1 MGTHDFTSLNATASL
16 LNMPA
21 AASLSILNA
30 TKHQPLIQL
39 LFNISEC
46 SQSDKVC
53 LQWSHSWRAE
63 AGQRKGHFHR
73 MSNPVAELK
82 NCLFIIFPSDQQ
94 TSRPFSRLIYR
105 CVRAIW
111 MSAPHIFSRRIKLAP
126 ANVTGRSS
134 RPKIAFIHTHT

>member
-1 MGTHDFTSLNATASL
+1 MGTHDFSLLNATASL

-30 TKHQPLIQL
+30 TKHQPLIQR

-53 LQWSHSWRAE
+53 LQQSHSWRAE

-82 NCLFIIFPSDQQ
+82 KLSLHHLSKPPA